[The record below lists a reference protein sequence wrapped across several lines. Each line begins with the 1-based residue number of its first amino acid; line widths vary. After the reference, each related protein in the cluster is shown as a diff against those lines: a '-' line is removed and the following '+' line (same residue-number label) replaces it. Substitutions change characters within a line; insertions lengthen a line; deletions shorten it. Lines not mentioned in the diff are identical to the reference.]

1 MRLFDLSIRDISK
14 AGWAGRAGWAG
25 TARLPAVPAR
35 PAPPADGSQISG
47 AYYSDLIRWNT
58 IVDYMKLASSN
69 SDRVRYR
76 ELGKTSNGNPFI
88 VLEISS
94 ADTLKNVDRNLKS
107 Q

>member
-1 MRLFDLSIRDISK
+1 
-14 AGWAGRAGWAG
+14 
-25 TARLPAVPAR
+25 
-35 PAPPADGSQISG
+35 
-47 AYYSDLIRWNT
+47 
-58 IVDYMKLASSN
+58 MKLASSN